1 MFLILLGPPGAGKG
15 TQAVVLAEKR
25 VLAHIA
31 TGDMFREAMRSGS
44 ELGQQAKAYV
54 DRGELVPDELT
65 IRMLLER
72 LAQPDSAR
80 AQTGP
85 DGPPSGGA
93 RPGGC
98 VLDGFPRNLD
108 QARALDAALAERGQA
123 VDQVLYIRVGEEELI
138 ERLGGRWTCRQCG
151 AVYHQRNNP
160 PATGG
165 RCDQCGGE
173 LYQRSDDQPETVR
186 RRLGVYFRETVPLV
200 EYYRQEGKLLEVDG
214 GQDIEAVGR
223 ALSEALERTEP
234 AR

>member
-25 VLAHIA
+25 GLAHIA

-72 LAQPDSAR
+72 LAQPDCAR
-80 AQTGP
+80 
-85 DGPPSGGA
+85 
-93 RPGGC
+93 GC

-108 QARALDAALAERGQA
+108 QAKALDAALAERRQA
-123 VDQVLYIRVGEEELI
+123 VNTAVYIRVGEEDLI

-160 PATGG
+160 PATAG

-173 LYQRSDDQPETVR
+173 LYQRSDDQPETIR
-186 RRLGVYFRETVPLV
+186 RRLGVYFRETAPVV
-200 EYYRQEGKLLEVDG
+200 EYYRQEGKLLEADG
-214 GQDIEAVGR
+214 EQDIEAVGR
-223 ALSEALERTEP
+223 SLAEALGRTEP

>member
-15 TQAVVLAEKR
+15 TQAAFLAEAR
-25 VLAHIA
+25 GLAHIA

-44 ELGQQAKAYV
+44 EVGQQAKAYY

-72 LAQPDSAR
+72 LAQPDCA
-80 AQTGP
+80 
-85 DGPPSGGA
+85 
-93 RPGGC
+93 GGC
-98 VLDGFPRNLD
+98 MLDGFPRNLE
-108 QARALDAALAERGQA
+108 QAKALDSALAERGQA
-123 VDQVLYIRVGEEELI
+123 VDQVAYIRVGEEELI
-138 ERLGGRWTCRQCG
+138 ERLGGRWTCRRCG
-151 AVYHQRNNP
+151 AVYHQQNSP
-160 PATGG
+160 PATAG

-186 RRLGVYFRETVPLV
+186 RRLTVYFRDTAPLV
-200 EYYRQEGKLLEVDG
+200 EYYRQRGKLAEVDG

-223 ALSEALERTEP
+223 ALMDALEPSTS